1 MLPESSVSP
10 GPLLTGHDG
19 QKTPAVKLFA
29 PTVAPSP
36 ALGTA
41 AAARSALVLTKSW
54 NGCTRPPKAVTSA
67 KTRLL
72 ENLLESALPVRK
84 KPPNPTVLRSQQ
96 GAELS
101 LPHFQRVQGAWLSE
115 EGTSGGENQSAPKPS
130 HARGAPPPRF
140 LLSELPRRAR
150 AGTAVGDSVGREGWL
165 SPGCFCRA
173 ENNPVGHRKLS
184 RTNIYMSHHTMGH

>member
-1 MLPESSVSP
+1 MAGQLSPLLGSSAGLENHRVLPEPSVSP
-10 GPLLTGHDG
+10 GPLTGHDG
-19 QKTPAVKLFA
+19 QKIPAVKLFA

-130 HARGAPPPRF
+130 RARGHHRHVSSFPSCPGERVLAQLSGTPRD
-140 LLSELPRRAR
+140 ER
-150 AGTAVGDSVGREGWL
+150 AG
-165 SPGCFCRA
+165 SPQAASA
-173 ENNPVGHRKLS
+173 EQK
-184 RTNIYMSHHTMGH
+184 IIQ